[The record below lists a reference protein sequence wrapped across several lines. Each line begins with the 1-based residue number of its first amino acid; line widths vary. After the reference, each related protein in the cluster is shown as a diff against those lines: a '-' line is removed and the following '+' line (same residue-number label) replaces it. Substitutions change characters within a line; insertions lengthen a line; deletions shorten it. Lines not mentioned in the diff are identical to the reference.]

1 MFDATISF
9 LFHQIIINAVFRIKI
24 CIHVH
29 LTDIVEH
36 IKVKILY
43 LTFFQLFLK
52 NRFYSSHIPQI
63 ISRKLGSQ
71 IKTAAIIF
79 FQQFTNHKLGFST
92 VITVCGIIIV
102 NAGFHAVCKHFL
114 RSFYINLIVVTVDNR
129 QSHISHSKSG

>member
-1 MFDATISF
+1 MFDTTVAF
-9 LFHQIIINAVFRIKI
+9 LLHQIIINAVFRVQI

-29 LTDIVEH
+29 FTDIVEH
-36 IKVKILY
+36 VKIKILH
-43 LTFFQLFLK
+43 LTLFQLILK
-52 NRFYSSHIPQI
+52 NLFYLRHIGQV

-71 IKTAAIIF
+71 IKTAAVIF
-79 FQQFTNHKLGFST
+79 FQQFTYYKLGFST